1 MKHFSTVILAVS
13 MVVTLSCTGHK
24 KTSETAD
31 KKTATQATAEAD
43 ETVCSVTLAHAN
55 EGCKALLLTRNEP
68 SERTLMPVTLD
79 ADLQIEGL
87 RVAVKF
93 RYVRIMQGECK
104 MGQPI
109 AIESIRR
116 L

>member
-1 MKHFSTVILAVS
+1 MRHFTTLILALSTVVA
-13 MVVTLSCTGHK
+13 LSCTGQK
-24 KTSETAD
+24 KTSETAE
-31 KKTATQATAEAD
+31 KKTVTETTAEAD
-43 ETVCSVTLAHAN
+43 ETVCSVTLAHAKD
-55 EGCKALLLTRNEP
+55 GCKALLLTRNEP